1 MILAKYLWLSGSA
14 IIGMLG
20 TVHLFYMFFSNK
32 FLPRRAELAEEMK
45 ATSPV
50 LTKQTTMWKAWMGFN
65 ASHSSGAMFIGII
78 NIYLA
83 ACHFDVLQNSTFL
96 LLFNILTL
104 GFYLWLAKRYWFKI
118 PLRGIT
124 IALICY
130 VTAYVLIM
138 VNS

>member
-20 TVHLFYMFFSNK
+20 TVHLFYTFFSNK

-45 ATSPV
+45 AT
-50 LTKQTTMWKAWMGFN
+50 MWKGWMGFN

-130 VTAYVLIM
+130 VTAYV
-138 VNS
+138 

>member
-20 TVHLFYMFFSNK
+20 TVHLFYTFFSNK

-83 ACHFDVLQNSTFL
+83 ACHFDALQNSTFL

-118 PLRGIT
+118 PFRGIT
-124 IALICY
+124 LALICY
-130 VTAYVLIM
+130 VTAYVLIIL
-138 VNS
+138 NS